1 MENVKFRN
9 VQEVG
14 ESIIQHFESIAT
26 QSLETQYTLN
36 DNSVLVQMSLE
47 TTKRLVYHIGK
58 VIQSDDHASNG
69 TKTTMQTLS
78 REEGEKALL
87 DQQLISTVVSAIPYI
102 TRQLWEHIEEQSDAL
117 ELSVTDVF
125 YITKT
130 IDPLIGEFVQ
140 GYTKVFMEQA
150 EDNFKS
156 FNDKLTQMSVPII
169 QLFDGV
175 GICPI
180 IGELDEDR
188 AQLLNKKA
196 LEESKSLRLNYLI
209 LDLSGVA
216 LIDTQISRHLMEV
229 IQSLKLMG
237 VEVVMTGLSAEVA
250 MTITSLGI
258 DMSPYA
264 IKQNLQ
270 QAVENLPIRPK

>member
-1 MENVKFRN
+1 
-9 VQEVG
+9 
-14 ESIIQHFESIAT
+14 
-26 QSLETQYTLN
+26 
-36 DNSVLVQMSLE
+36 
-47 TTKRLVYHIGK
+47 
-58 VIQSDDHASNG
+58 
-69 TKTTMQTLS
+69 
-78 REEGEKALL
+78 
-87 DQQLISTVVSAIPYI
+87 
-102 TRQLWEHIEEQSDAL
+102 
-117 ELSVTDVF
+117 
-125 YITKT
+125 
-130 IDPLIGEFVQ
+130 
-140 GYTKVFMEQA
+140 
-150 EDNFKS
+150 
-156 FNDKLTQMSVPII
+156 MSVPII